1 MHVKNEK
8 SNSNIPCGL
17 ESYKESGVSQ
27 VAKYTKNCPFS
38 RPFEVLKLN
47 IDTTYLDHAGT
58 TIYAR
63 SLVLRISEDLSSNLF
78 GNPHSASPSSEL
90 SSIRVENVRSRVLK
104 FFKADPN
111 KFDLVFVANA
121 TAAIKLVADAFRD
134 YNHDLTEKRLPTFFY
149 HYHRDCHTSLVG
161 VRELAS
167 QSHCFE
173 SDEAV
178 ERWLAGQHNSWAACP
193 QANDRSIKLF
203 AYPSQSNMNGHRLP
217 SDWPGRIRRST
228 HPEHRSCFTLLDA
241 SAQVSTAQLDLS
253 DYKNAPDFIALSFY
267 KIFGLPD
274 LGCLL
279 VRKEAGH
286 ILQDRKYFGGG
297 TVSMVIVLDN
307 DWYARKDGALHEQLE
322 DGTLAFHNI
331 IALDSA
337 LDVHEKIYGSMDRI
351 ARHTCA
357 LAKTMY
363 DELSSLRHRSGV
375 AVCVIYK
382 DKGSTYGDSETQG
395 PTIAFNVQ
403 DSRGNWIGK
412 TDFER
417 LAIAHNIQLRTGGL
431 CNSGGIAASLG
442 LSAGELMNNYAEG
455 VRCGNDIDI
464 MDGKPTGVIRVSLGA
479 MSTLQD
485 VKSLIGFMKTYI
497 VDGVDQTTNDEKPVI
512 TAHDATRVSVGC
524 TTPYRMGLKLL
535 KRLSGSKMRGVKFKA
550 WIAARKRQTAGP
562 RREKLKMD
570 EVRSI

>member
-1 MHVKNEK
+1 MR
-8 SNSNIPCGL
+8 
-17 ESYKESGVSQ
+17 SQ
-27 VAKYTKNCPFS
+27 TLKYPADLDRIRSREYPKLQGTRNCPLAV
-38 RPFEVLKLN
+38 RGAKVN
-47 IDTTYLDHAGT
+47 IGTTYLDHAGT
-58 TIYAR
+58 TIYAQ
-63 SLVLRISEDLSSNLF
+63 SLVLQISEDLSSNLF

-90 SSIRVENVRSRVLK
+90 SSIRVENVRSRVLR
-104 FFKADPN
+104 FFKADPDQ
-111 KFDLVFVANA
+111 FDLVFVANA

-134 YNHDLTEKRLPTFFY
+134 YNHGLAAKGPPDFFY

-161 VRELAS
+161 VRELAT
-167 QSHCFE
+167 QAHCFE

-178 ERWLAGQHNSWAACP
+178 ERWLAGQHNSCAACP
-193 QANDRSIKLF
+193 QVNDRSINLF

-253 DYKNAPDFIALSFY
+253 NYENAPDFVALSFY

-286 ILQDRKYFGGG
+286 ILQSRKYFGGG

-307 DWYARKDGALHEQLE
+307 DWYARKDGTLHEQLE

-331 IALDSA
+331 IALGSA
-337 LDVHEKIYGSMDRI
+337 LDVHEKIYVSMDRI

-357 LAKTMY
+357 LAKVMY
-363 DELSSLRHRSGV
+363 DELLSLRHRSGA

-382 DKGSTYGDSETQG
+382 DKGSTYGDSKTQG

-403 DSRGNWIGK
+403 DSRGLWVGK

-417 LAIAHNIQLRTGGL
+417 LAIAHKIQLRTGGV
-431 CNSGGIAASLG
+431 CNSGGIATSLD
-442 LSAGELMNNYAEG
+442 LSADELRSNYAEG
-455 VRCGNDIDI
+455 VRCGNDIDV
-464 MDGKPTGVIRVSLGA
+464 MNGKPTGVIRVSLGA
-479 MSTLQD
+479 MSTLRD
-485 VKSLIGFMKTYI
+485 VEALLGFMKTCI
-497 VDGVDQTTNDEKPVI
+497 VDGDDQTTGAEEPVR
-512 TAHDATRVSVGC
+512 TEPGAKKVSRGC
-524 TTPYRMGLKLL
+524 TSFYQMGFALL
-535 KRLSGSKMRGVKFKA
+535 KRIPGRKLKDVKFGT
-550 WIAARKRQTAGP
+550 WIPARKRRPAGP
-562 RREKLKMD
+562 RREKLETDDMK
-570 EVRSI
+570 STHI

>member
-1 MHVKNEK
+1 M
-8 SNSNIPCGL
+8 
-17 ESYKESGVSQ
+17 
-27 VAKYTKNCPFS
+27 
-38 RPFEVLKLN
+38 LKLN

-90 SSIRVENVRSRVLK
+90 SSFRVENVRSRVLK
-104 FFKADPN
+104 FFEADSN

-121 TAAIKLVADAFRD
+121 TAATKLVADAFRD
-134 YNHDLTEKRLPTFFY
+134 YNHDLAAKRLPNFFY

-161 VRELAS
+161 VRELAT

-173 SDEAV
+173 SDKAV
-178 ERWLAGQHNSWAACP
+178 EKWLAGQHNSCTACP
-193 QANDRSIKLF
+193 QVNDRSINLF
-203 AYPSQSNMNGHRLP
+203 AYPSQSNMNGRRLP

-253 DYKNAPDFIALSFY
+253 DHENAPDFIALSFY

-286 ILQDRKYFGGG
+286 ILQGRKYFGGG

-351 ARHTCA
+351 SRHTCA
-357 LAKTMY
+357 LVKIMY
-363 DELSSLRHRSGV
+363 DELLSLRHRSGV

-382 DKGSTYGDSETQG
+382 DKGSTYGDSKTQG

-431 CNSGGIAASLG
+431 CNSGGIATSLD
-442 LSAGELMNNYAEG
+442 LSAGELRSNYAEG
-455 VRCGNDIDI
+455 MRCGNDIDV
-464 MDGKPTGVIRVSLGA
+464 MNGKPTGVIRVSLGA
-479 MSTLQD
+479 MSTLRD
-485 VKSLIGFMKTYI
+485 VETLIGFMKTYI
-497 VDGVDQTTNDEKPVI
+497 VDGENQTTTAEKQV
-512 TAHDATRVSVGC
+512 TTEHDAKKVSTGC
-524 TTPYRMGLKLL
+524 TTFYRMGLKLFN
-535 KRLSGSKMRGVKFKA
+535 RIPGSKMRHVKFRA
-550 WIAARKRQTAGP
+550 WTFARKRRPTGP
-562 RREKLKMD
+562 CREKFDVKS
-570 EVRSI
+570 V